1 MFKTRCFWFH
11 RASGSKKRSGAAIVE
26 LAVVLPVLM
35 LLLMGTIEACAA
47 IHLQQSLDI
56 TAYEAARTS
65 LLPKATIHTV
75 SAAADK
81 FLTSRKTN
89 GAKVVVSPPNFEALP
104 IGTIITIT
112 VSAPS
117 QNNLPLSP
125 FFFQNHTITSSCSM
139 MKEYQ

>member
-1 MFKTRCFWFH
+1 MKCLCIR
-11 RASGSKKRSGAAIVE
+11 RASGSKRRSGAAIVE
-26 LAVVLPVLM
+26 LAVVLPLLL

-65 LLPKATIHTV
+65 LLPKATIYTV
-75 SAAADK
+75 NEAADK

-89 GAKVVVSPPNFEALP
+89 GAKVVVAPSNFESLP

-117 QNNLPLSP
+117 QGNLPVSP
-125 FFFQNHTITSSCSM
+125 FFFQDRTITSSCSM

>member
-1 MFKTRCFWFH
+1 MRCFWLH

-26 LAVVLPVLM
+26 LAVVLPLLLM
-35 LLLMGTIEACAA
+35 LLMGTIEACTA

-75 SAAADK
+75 NAAADK
-81 FLTSRKTN
+81 FLISRKTN
-89 GAKVVVSPPNFEALP
+89 GAKVVVSPSNFESLP

-117 QNNLPLSP
+117 QGNLPVSP
-125 FFFQNHTITSSCSM
+125 LFFQNRTITSSCSM

>member
-1 MFKTRCFWFH
+1 
-11 RASGSKKRSGAAIVE
+11 
-26 LAVVLPVLM
+26 M
-35 LLLMGTIEACAA
+35 LLGTIEACAA

-75 SAAADK
+75 NAAADK
-81 FLTSRKTN
+81 FLISRKTN
-89 GAKVVVSPPNFEALP
+89 GAKVVVSPSSFESMP

-112 VSAPS
+112 VSAPT

-125 FFFQNHTITSSCSM
+125 FFFQNRTITSSCSM

>member
-1 MFKTRCFWFH
+1 MRCFCLH
-11 RASGSKKRSGAAIVE
+11 RASGSKRRSGAAIVE
-26 LAVVLPVLM
+26 LAVILPVLLLM
-35 LLLMGTIEACAA
+35 LLGTIEACAA

-75 SAAADK
+75 NAAADK
-81 FLTSRKTN
+81 FLISRKTN
-89 GAKVVVSPPNFEALP
+89 GAKVVVSPSSFESMP

-112 VSAPS
+112 VSAPT

-125 FFFQNHTITSSCSM
+125 FFFQNRTITSSCSM

>member
-1 MFKTRCFWFH
+1 
-11 RASGSKKRSGAAIVE
+11 VE
-26 LAVVLPVLM
+26 LAVVLPLLL

-65 LLPKATIHTV
+65 LLPKATIYTV
-75 SAAADK
+75 NEAADK

-89 GAKVVVSPPNFEALP
+89 GAKVVVAPSNFESLP

-117 QNNLPLSP
+117 QGNLPVSP
-125 FFFQNHTITSSCSM
+125 FFFQDRTITSSCSM